1 MHNAIAL
8 ILMIPSILLEGLT
21 FSLLWAWF
29 VSPLGAPPIAIA
41 QAIGLCLLARIG
53 IGWVGLK
60 NEEFAS
66 PLSAVLTCIVH
77 FGLVMGFGW
86 IVHCFM

>member
-29 VSPLGAPPIAIA
+29 VSPLGAPPVAIA
-41 QAIGLCLLARIG
+41 QAIGLCLLAHVG
-53 IGWVGLK
+53 IGRLGLK
-60 NEEFAS
+60 GEEYAS
-66 PLSAVLTCIVH
+66 MLHSVLSCMITY
-77 FGLVMGFGW
+77 GLIMGFGW
-86 IVHCFM
+86 VVHCFV